1 MSDTP
6 ETDHAAL
13 LPKDGANWSDVV
25 LVEFARKL
33 ERERDDW
40 KHRAESYETSYNE
53 LKERINLLKR
63 MGILSNG
70 LN

>member
-1 MSDTP
+1 MTDTP
-6 ETDHAAL
+6 ETDAA
-13 LPKDGANWSDVV
+13 WSCFKGCIEPLQDVKE
-25 LVEFARKL
+25 LSRKL